1 MTGGRH
7 APRRRPAP
15 RPSAFSN
22 ALTFGWRAVLKFKHV
37 PEQLFDLVMTPIMF
51 TLLFTFVFGGA
62 LAGST
67 DDYLQFFLPGILVQT
82 VIFNAV
88 YSGMGLSTDLQGALR
103 PLPVAAD
110 LVARALRGADGGRRP
125 APPDRGRDH
134 PRDRPRAGLPARG
147 GGAGRGRRLRPALAI
162 GFGTGWAFI
171 VLGLLVRTPTTVMTL
186 GFTVLFP
193 VVFASN
199 IMVDPATMPGWLR
212 AFVEVNPVSH
222 MATAMRQL
230 FAGTAGAASSR
241 WRWSLP
247 VAMTAGL
254 APVVL
259 WLYRGA
265 SLPPVGGAPMTL
277 QETLHYFRW
286 AFIVTAVGLGLGGLL
301 GWQMTGTV
309 SGTLSVFVVVAVLAV
324 LEISLSFDNAIV
336 NANKLKTMRPEWQRR
351 FLTWGIL
358 IAVFGMRILFPL
370 LIVVIAAK
378 IGPIQAVVLAAV
390 QPEEYARIM
399 HDAHLPIAAFGG
411 TFLMMVGLS
420 FFFDHE
426 KDVHWVRWLEMRMAD
441 YATIRGIEVAV
452 VLVLILVFSRFLPPG
467 ETVVF
472 VNAAIWGLLTF
483 LLVEVLGGLLDRSQE
498 TLKGAAQ
505 GGVGAFLYLEVLDAS
520 FSFDGVIGAF
530 ALSQNLFIIAI
541 GLGIGAMYVRSMTI
555 MLVEKGTLAQY
566 RLLEHGAF
574 YAILALSVI
583 MYAQA
588 LVHIPEVITGLGG
601 AALIGVSL
609 WSSIRWNRKT
619 FRPDLHA
626 GGRLDGPPALW
637 KRPGDRARTG
647 EPA

>member
-1 MTGGRH
+1 M
-7 APRRRPAP
+7 
-15 RPSAFSN
+15 
-22 ALTFGWRAVLKFKHV
+22 
-37 PEQLFDLVMTPIMF
+37 I
-51 TLLFTFVFGGA
+51 
-62 LAGST
+62 
-67 DDYLQFFLPGILVQT
+67 
-82 VIFNAV
+82 
-88 YSGMGLSTDLQGALR
+88 
-103 PLPVAAD
+103 
-110 LVARALRGADGGRRP
+110 
-125 APPDRGRDH
+125 PDRS
-134 PRDRPRAGLPARG
+134 
-147 GGAGRGRRLRPALAI
+147 
-162 GFGTGWAFI
+162 
-171 VLGLLVRTPTTVMTL
+171 TL
-186 GFTVLFP
+186 
-193 VVFASN
+193 S
-199 IMVDPATMPGWLR
+199 
-212 AFVEVNPVSH
+212 
-222 MATAMRQL
+222 
-230 FAGTAGAASSR
+230 
-241 WRWSLP
+241 
-247 VAMTAGL
+247 
-254 APVVL
+254 
-259 WLYRGA
+259 
-265 SLPPVGGAPMTL
+265 
-277 QETLHYFRW
+277 YFRW
-286 AFIVTAVGLGLGGLL
+286 AFIVTALGLALGGLL

-309 SGTLSVFVVVAVLAV
+309 PGMMSIFFVVAVLAV

-378 IGPIQAVVLAAV
+378 IGPLQAMMLAASE
-390 QPEEYARIM
+390 PDEYARIM

-426 KDVHWVRWLEMRMAD
+426 KDVHWVHWLETKMAD

-452 VLVLILVFSRFLPPG
+452 VLLLILLFSRLLEPP
-467 ETVVF
+467 ETGVF
-472 VNAAIWGLLTF
+472 VNSAIWGLLTF

-566 RLLEHGAF
+566 RYLEHGAF

-588 LVHIPEVITGLGG
+588 LIHIPEVITGLGG

-609 WSSIRWNRKT
+609 WSSIRWNRK
-619 FRPDLHA
+619 A
-626 GGRLDGPPALW
+626 VA
-637 KRPGDRARTG
+637 A
-647 EPA
+647 